1 MQTVHC
7 RLVLV
12 YVAVVSLTIACH
24 GSAAFAAETAFQ
36 VPVGQRQLFL
46 DDVGI
51 ARIENLERTMYS
63 ATKKGAVIRP
73 DPNRPKGGLQVR
85 SAPFWLAE
93 KKIFRFMIADTAGES
108 SIFRW
113 FTSPDGLHWAPEA
126 QPEMGNYMVL
136 YDSHD
141 SNPARRY
148 KTVKPNQGVAVSPD
162 GIKWSMVPGVASVP
176 TGDEQ
181 NLTFDEQNHI
191 YLLTVKRGGPHGRSV
206 GLATSEDFEHWT
218 DHGLIFHADNH
229 DQKIG
234 KERIKAHLA
243 DPHRQ
248 QPFWK
253 NPEVYNVDVY
263 NMPVFRYESC
273 YIGMPMMYHA
283 VGQVPDHPNTTGFH
297 EIQLVCSRDLKQWKR
312 VGDRKAFIKPSP
324 KGSGAY
330 DTLQICPPSKAV
342 VRGDELWFYY
352 TGMKY
357 RGSYGLSKA
366 EQLKLETH
374 HGAINL
380 AVLRRDG
387 FVSLDASKQE
397 GNILTEPFRVSGNE
411 LLVNVNTLD
420 GELRAEV
427 LDADGTVVARSDPLK
442 GDLLREPVRWKTSDI
457 ADMKGQTVSL
467 RFTLRDAQFYS
478 YWIE

>member
-1 MQTVHC
+1 MQWVHPWFVAA
-7 RLVLV
+7 LVGAGGLAISG
-12 YVAVVSLTIACH
+12 Y
-24 GSAAFAAETAFQ
+24 GSAAFAAESAFQ
-36 VPVGQRQLFL
+36 VPKGQRQLFL

-73 DPNRPKGGLQVR
+73 DPNRPKGSLQVR
-85 SAPFWLAE
+85 SAPFWVAE
-93 KKIFRFMIADTAGES
+93 KKTFRFMIADTAGES

-113 FTSPDGLHWAPEA
+113 FSSPDGLHWTAGA

-136 YDSHD
+136 YDPHD
-141 SNPARRY
+141 PNPARRY

-162 GIKWSMVPGVASVP
+162 GIRWSMVPGVASVP

-181 NLTFDEQNHI
+181 NLTFDEQNQI

-206 GLATSEDFEHWT
+206 GLSTSEDFEHWT
-218 DHGLIFHADNH
+218 DHGLIFHADDH

-243 DPHRQ
+243 DPRQ
-248 QPFWK
+248 QQPLWQD
-253 NPEVYNVDVY
+253 PTVYNVDVY

-283 VGQVPDHPNTTGFH
+283 VGQVPNHPNTTGFH
-297 EIQLVCSRDLKQWKR
+297 QIQLVCSRDLKQWKR

-324 KGSGAY
+324 KGAGAY
-330 DTLQICPPSKAV
+330 DTLQIAPPSNAIL
-342 VRGDELWFYY
+342 RDDQLWFYY

-357 RGSYGLSKA
+357 RGSYGLSEA
-366 EQLKLETH
+366 EQLRLETH
-374 HGAINL
+374 YGAINL

-387 FVSLDASKQE
+387 FVSLDAGNQE
-397 GNILTEPFRVSGNE
+397 GTILTEPFCVPGNK
-411 LLVNVNTLD
+411 LRVNVDAVD
-420 GELRAEV
+420 GELRAEL
-427 LDADGTVVARSDPLK
+427 LDVAGTVVLQSELLT
-442 GDLLREPVRWKTSDI
+442 GDILSAPIKWKVGDI
-457 ADMKGQTVSL
+457 SELSGQTASL
-467 RFTLRDAQFYS
+467 RFTLRNAQFYS